1 MIPKV
6 SSGSNYYGLLAYLE
20 KKPNTTYQT
29 PSGLEVVAGSVRIDA
44 GNFFT
49 TGISSAPILA
59 DKNDLSTAFQS
70 WDGDGGDVR
79 FKNKV
84 AHFSLSFSPFD
95 TIEQNKTITIAKD
108 FLKQMGYESSPYV
121 IYQHNDKHH
130 NHIHIVTSRVGEDGK
145 KIAHDF
151 EARKAIQICR
161 EVETAFRLTKVE
173 PLDKKQNVLDTAS
186 EKLIKAS
193 TETPFKNTVLLNL
206 QYFLNNKR
214 VADIDTLIKSL
225 AGQGISMQL
234 HDKDG
239 NRLPKNGVRFY
250 YKQDNKI
257 ISYLSGKDLQKGFY
271 VNLVK
276 KLERNAQTPDIAVKQ
291 AEKVIPTL
299 KPSYQVLKTIGPAIA
314 DVLEKANSS
323 VLITHTQMTELLN
336 KVNIK
341 PEYTFNKS
349 GQLKGLAF
357 VYGEARFKAS
367 DIGFKGIKL
376 SAAQFAPYIC
386 NELSGKLIADKAIQY
401 CKEFDLKTA
410 GEGLTKDQFH
420 EVLKRNHL
428 HLNETNKGT
437 FLQLNQLGSKLQV
450 DLSKYPDGVQA
461 FFKAAALK
469 PNENPLLS
477 FDQLTTI
484 NKLKPLTVN
493 EKIVYTAVLSGDIKK
508 IQEVSQIQV
517 HLSLSANEQR
527 KIGKNVETLNYYN
540 ATQNRI
546 QRSADYVKYLTQK
559 KQKAPGLNEIVFA
572 LNLRGVAV
580 IPEFKNIE
588 GEDGRIEKQL
598 SNIKFQPLLDPNKD
612 LPALN
617 FFQINETISAEKWKL
632 LWEETKGDTNTVFYN
647 KTEVPGLYFDID
659 KDVTEM
665 FITAETDPGLI
676 QDCKFSLEHPYLD
689 SNIEYLESLE
699 PDNYLYTYPGHET
712 YALSTIFRDY
722 GRMTNRGADSDIFKK
737 LKRRIYR
744 K

>member
-1 MIPKV
+1 M
-6 SSGSNYYGLLAYLE
+6 S
-20 KKPNTTYQT
+20 
-29 PSGLEVVAGSVRIDA
+29 
-44 GNFFT
+44 
-49 TGISSAPILA
+49 
-59 DKNDLSTAFQS
+59 
-70 WDGDGGDVR
+70 
-79 FKNKV
+79 
-84 AHFSLSFSPFD
+84 
-95 TIEQNKTITIAKD
+95 
-108 FLKQMGYESSPYV
+108 
-121 IYQHNDKHH
+121 
-130 NHIHIVTSRVGEDGK
+130 
-145 KIAHDF
+145 
-151 EARKAIQICR
+151 
-161 EVETAFRLTKVE
+161 
-173 PLDKKQNVLDTAS
+173 
-186 EKLIKAS
+186 
-193 TETPFKNTVLLNL
+193 
-206 QYFLNNKR
+206 
-214 VADIDTLIKSL
+214 
-225 AGQGISMQL
+225 
-234 HDKDG
+234 
-239 NRLPKNGVRFY
+239 
-250 YKQDNKI
+250 
-257 ISYLSGKDLQKGFY
+257 
-271 VNLVK
+271 
-276 KLERNAQTPDIAVKQ
+276 
-291 AEKVIPTL
+291 
-299 KPSYQVLKTIGPAIA
+299 
-314 DVLEKANSS
+314 
-323 VLITHTQMTELLN
+323 ELLN

-410 GEGLTKDQFH
+410 GEGLTKDQFQ

-428 HLNETNKGT
+428 HLNETNKST

-461 FFKAAALK
+461 FFNAAGLK
-469 PNENPLLS
+469 PTENPLLS

-493 EKIVYTAVLSGDIKK
+493 EKIVYTAVLSGEIKK

-517 HLSLSANEQR
+517 HLSLSANEQK

-546 QRSADYVKYLTQK
+546 QRTADYVKYLTQK

-588 GEDGRIEKQL
+588 GENGRIEKQL
-598 SNIKFQPLLDPNKD
+598 SNIKLQPLLDFNKD

-617 FFQINETISAEKWKL
+617 FFQINETLSAEKWKL
-632 LWEETKGDTNTVFYN
+632 LWEETKGDTNAVFYN

-676 QDCKFSLEHPYLD
+676 QDCRFSLEHPYLD

-699 PDNYLYTYPGHET
+699 PDNYLYTYPDHET
-712 YALSTIFRDY
+712 HALSTIFRDY